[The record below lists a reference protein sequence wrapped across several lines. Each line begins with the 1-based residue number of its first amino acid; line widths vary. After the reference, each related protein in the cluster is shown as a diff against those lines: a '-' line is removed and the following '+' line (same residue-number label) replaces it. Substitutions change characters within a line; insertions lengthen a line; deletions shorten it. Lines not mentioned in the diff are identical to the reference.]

1 MQKLLNLS
9 PKLICMKSQLLRSSI
24 ALLVVTMI
32 GFALP
37 ACRSYCPGVDGTGNS
52 ASRQSRLTLFPSK
65 AHCPAVAGTGNYK
78 PKVKNK
84 KEDGLTSP
92 KMERQMAKAANKKA
106 GPLESKKLH
115 FD

>member
-1 MQKLLNLS
+1 
-9 PKLICMKSQLLRSSI
+9 MKSKLVLGTLFVSAILLSNV
-24 ALLVVTMI
+24 ALTS
-32 GFALP
+32 
-37 ACRSYCPGVDGTGNS
+37 CKSYCPGVDGTGNS
-52 ASRQSRLTLFPSK
+52 ASRETRRSISLGKS
-65 AHCPAVAGTGNYK
+65 HCPAVAGTGNYK
-78 PKVKNK
+78 PKLKNK